1 MQFDEKSSFQKKS
14 LIVTAVDVL
23 PLQSDQLAPPAG
35 LFAPQ
40 QMTTTRE
47 LMGFDLDERS
57 IERYVFLVGD
67 VPLVHVLL
75 RPHGSAFSN
84 ERRTIRLV
92 NRVVE
97 NQTLPFGLQRQ
108 FFARFLLTKKT
119 LVADTAF
126 PGDRDEAFSLLE
138 VGDGCSHCF

>member
-1 MQFDEKSSFQKKS
+1 
-14 LIVTAVDVL
+14 
-23 PLQSDQLAPPAG
+23 
-35 LFAPQ
+35 
-40 QMTTTRE
+40 MTTSRK
-47 LMGFDLDERS
+47 LMRFDLDEWS
-57 IERYVFLVGD
+57 IAGHVFLVGD

-75 RPHGSAFSN
+75 RPHRCTLSD
-84 ERRTIRLV
+84 ERRSIWLV